1 MPKFHYKAK
10 NKDGHISKG
19 ILIATDE
26 NDLRRMLNAQ
36 EYYLIYVRKIQESSQ
51 TFAFLER
58 IKTRH
63 LTSFCRKFAIMIN
76 AGIPI
81 VDAIANLMKTSESRK
96 LRGLLENVYNDL
108 LIGKL
113 LSESFGR
120 YPKTFPA
127 FFRNMVYIGEISGNL
142 DVIMVKLANYYEKDS
157 RIKQK
162 AKSAMV
168 YPAILVCLVVFVL
181 IALLLFVLPQFKELI
196 SQLGGEMPLITKIVM
211 DTSDFISENFP
222 VIALGAT
229 ILWLFIWFFGKTKTG
244 RKFYDQAKLKIPVVK
259 RITISVLTSR
269 FARGFGTLLS
279 SGIQIIEA
287 MNVMSNLLG
296 NKVVEEKFMFVS
308 EEIKVGQPIAKSIEA
323 INVFPSMLTEMVS
336 VGEMTGELDNILNTT
351 ADYFDDQVDVSISR
365 MTAMI
370 EPTLIIAIGII
381 VALVI
386 LSIFLP
392 IMSIMNSIG

>member
-10 NKDGHISKG
+10 NKYGHISKG

-51 TFAFLER
+51 MFAFLEK

-81 VDAIANLMKTSESRK
+81 VDSIGNLMKTSESRK

-162 AKSAMV
+162 AKSALI

-196 SQLGGEMPLITKIVM
+196 SQLGGEMPLITRIVM

-222 VIALGAT
+222 VIALGAML
-229 ILWLFIWFFGKTKTG
+229 LWIFIWVFGKTKTG
-244 RKFYDQAKLKIPVVK
+244 RKFYDKAKLTLPVIK
-259 RITISVLTSR
+259 RVNVSVLTSR

-296 NKVVEEKFMFVS
+296 NKVVEEKFQFVC

-370 EPTLIIAIGII
+370 EPTLIIVIGII

-392 IMSIMNSIG
+392 IMSIMQSIG